1 MGENSIPTTPDGKST
16 VDTTTS
22 QDSGHEDNTHEDS
35 ELVRK
40 ALQGD
45 VDAFE
50 LLIERYQQAVYNIC
64 YYKSRNCF
72 DAEDLAQDIFL
83 AAFKALPNLKDI
95 NKFSSW
101 LFGIAYNRCH
111 KWFHRERIKIVKF
124 KEISRRLSQQQRME
138 RLKSGQPGTQF
149 AGDEPEIAEFLHKLP
164 TDVKDILK
172 LKYLEGMS
180 YDEISEKTGVK
191 PHRIDYLIRKGKKLI
206 RERWDRRG
214 RKIQDDNVS

>member
-1 MGENSIPTTPDGKST
+1 MSENSIPTTPDGKST
-16 VDTTTS
+16 VDTATS
-22 QDSGHEDNTHEDS
+22 RDSSHEDS
-35 ELVRK
+35 DLVRK

-72 DAEDLAQDIFL
+72 DAEDLTQDIFL

-111 KWFHRERIKIVKF
+111 KWFQRERTKIVKF
-124 KEISRRLSQQQRME
+124 KEISRQLSQQQRME
-138 RLKSGQPGTQF
+138 RLKSGQPGTRF
-149 AGDEPEIAEFLHKLP
+149 AGEEPEIAEFLHKLP
-164 TDVKDILK
+164 GDVKNVLK

-180 YDEISEKTGVK
+180 YDEISDKLDIN

-206 RERWDRRG
+206 RERWSQRDRRVG
-214 RKIQDDNVS
+214 DEGAS

>member
-1 MGENSIPTTPDGKST
+1 MSENSIPTTPDGKST
-16 VDTTTS
+16 VDTPTS
-22 QDSGHEDNTHEDS
+22 QDNGREDS

-72 DAEDLAQDIFL
+72 DAEELAQDIFL

-111 KWFHRERIKIVKF
+111 KWFRRERTKVGKFAEIKQRERAAIERF
-124 KEISRRLSQQQRME
+124 KEQYGIDPSITSWATYLSE
-138 RLKSGQPGTQF
+138 DNATDEGESAPSG
-149 AGDEPEIAEFLHKLP
+149 LL
-164 TDVKDILK
+164 
-172 LKYLEGMS
+172 
-180 YDEISEKTGVK
+180 
-191 PHRIDYLIRKGKKLI
+191 
-206 RERWDRRG
+206 
-214 RKIQDDNVS
+214 

>member
-1 MGENSIPTTPDGKST
+1 MSENSIPTTPDGKST
-16 VDTTTS
+16 VDTATS
-22 QDSGHEDNTHEDS
+22 RDSSHEDS
-35 ELVRK
+35 DLVRK

-72 DAEDLAQDIFL
+72 DAEDLTQDIFL

-206 RERWDRRG
+206 RERWNRRG
-214 RKIQDDNVS
+214 RKIQDDSVS

>member
-1 MGENSIPTTPDGKST
+1 MSENSIPTTPDGKST
-16 VDTTTS
+16 VDTATS
-22 QDSGHEDNTHEDS
+22 RDSSHEDS
-35 ELVRK
+35 DLVRK

-72 DAEDLAQDIFL
+72 DAEDLTQDIFL

-206 RERWDRRG
+206 RERWNRRG
-214 RKIQDDNVS
+214 RKIQDDSFS

>member
-1 MGENSIPTTPDGKST
+1 MSENSIPTTPDGKST
-16 VDTTTS
+16 VDTATS
-22 QDSGHEDNTHEDS
+22 RDSSHEDS
-35 ELVRK
+35 DLVRK

-83 AAFKALPNLKDI
+83 AAFKSLPNLKDI
-95 NKFSSW
+95 RKFRSW

-111 KWFHRERIKIVKF
+111 KWFQREKIKIVKF
-124 KEISRRLSQQQRME
+124 KEISRRLGQQQRMD
-138 RLKSGQPGTQF
+138 RLRSGQPGTHFQ
-149 AGDEPEIAEFLHKLP
+149 GDEPEIAEFLHKLP
-164 TDVKDILK
+164 TDVKNILK

-191 PHRIDYLIRKGKKLI
+191 SHRIDYLIRKGKKLI
-206 RERWDRRG
+206 RERWSQRDRKG
-214 RKIQDDNVS
+214 QDDGVT

>member
-1 MGENSIPTTPDGKST
+1 MSENSIPTTPDGKST
-16 VDTTTS
+16 VDTATS
-22 QDSGHEDNTHEDS
+22 RDSSHEDS
-35 ELVRK
+35 DLVRK

-72 DAEDLAQDIFL
+72 DAEDLTQDIFL

-214 RKIQDDNVS
+214 RKIQDDSVS